1 MSEPDM
7 KVMNVWAPLC
17 VHLHTEKH
25 QAALSGSGFQIKKL
39 CAHTHTHTMQPMG
52 EEIHIL

>member
-17 VHLHTEKH
+17 VHLHREKH
-25 QAALSGSGFQIKKL
+25 QAALSGRT
-39 CAHTHTHTMQPMG
+39 HTHTHTMQPMG